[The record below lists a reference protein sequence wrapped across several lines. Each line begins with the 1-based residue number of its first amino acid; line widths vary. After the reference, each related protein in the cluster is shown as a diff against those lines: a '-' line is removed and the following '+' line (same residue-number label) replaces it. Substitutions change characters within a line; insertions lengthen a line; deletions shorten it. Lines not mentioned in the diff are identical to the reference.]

1 MFGIGPDSGLTDNYS
16 ACFLLFFLFI
26 GMDFEVLN
34 LLKEPTQFAV
44 LFELD
49 NKLAMERYPNLPVF

>member
-1 MFGIGPDSGLTDNYS
+1 MFGVGPDSGLTDNYS
-16 ACFLLFFLFI
+16 ACLLSFFI
-26 GMDFEVLN
+26 GKDFEVLN